1 MDDSRIQCYLR
12 NMKEIQELLVAYLDE
27 SSEADDFFIN
37 IITNHQISKYKN
49 DKEKFISILI
59 LIVKISNNYHRTPDF
74 FNRIDRI
81 LSYFKNDIKQ
91 TFSNVEIFQIFKS
104 NKRLLFYII
113 KENIMIIDKN
123 IAQKIYNIETY
134 CEFFYPEIKNF
145 INEKQK
151 EEILKNLDEN
161 ILNDFDLK
169 RKEGENDKYICKLNR
184 NDSVEEFIALYNKL
198 NYSTDKMIETSIF
211 ETNDYLQKTHTLS
224 EYSAFFGSYEIFLFL
239 YMNGIELN
247 QSIWFYAIHGK
258 NPNIIHFLEEN
269 HIEPES
275 YSLCFFESIKCHHD
289 DLANYF
295 LINQLNNEIPSQ
307 IYIERKKHIKY
318 SNIFNSVRIN
328 KSKRNSYLIP
338 FEHYNFAYITP
349 DIDIQIAFW
358 CSCKFNHLFIAK
370 TLLENQNIDIK
381 KPFVCYKSES
391 NDGSL
396 SWFKNTPFSAA
407 VESEN

>member
-1 MDDSRIQCYLR
+1 
-12 NMKEIQELLVAYLDE
+12 
-27 SSEADDFFIN
+27 
-37 IITNHQISKYKN
+37 
-49 DKEKFISILI
+49 
-59 LIVKISNNYHRTPDF
+59 
-74 FNRIDRI
+74 
-81 LSYFKNDIKQ
+81 
-91 TFSNVEIFQIFKS
+91 
-104 NKRLLFYII
+104 
-113 KENIMIIDKN
+113 MIIDKN

-169 RKEGENDKYICKLNR
+169 RKEGENDKYICKLIR

-198 NYSTDKMIETSIF
+198 NYSTDKMIEKSIF

-247 QSIWFYAIHGK
+247 QSIWFHAIHGK

-318 SNIFNSVRIN
+318 STIFNSVRIN
-328 KSKRNSYLIP
+328 ISKRNSYLIP
-338 FEHYNFAYITP
+338 FEHY
-349 DIDIQIAFW
+349 
-358 CSCKFNHLFIAK
+358 HLFIAK

-407 VESEN
+407 VESENLEIVKLLASKENINVNYHNIITNFNFF